1 MVTSQNYE
9 SCVQAGT
16 QVARASRG
24 EFDNVEMNMLK
35 TLVLFVVTALA
46 EIVGC
51 YLPYLWL
58 KQDRS
63 AWLLVPAAGSL
74 ALFAWLLTL
83 HPTAA
88 GRVYAAYGG
97 VYFGVAVVWLMLV
110 DRVRPTTTDWVG
122 VAVSLAGMAIIMFG
136 PRPEA

>member
-1 MVTSQNYE
+1 MD
-9 SCVQAGT
+9 A
-16 QVARASRG
+16 
-24 EFDNVEMNMLK
+24 FK
-35 TLVLFVVTALA
+35 TFLLFVVTAVA

-58 KQDRS
+58 KQGRS
-63 AWLLVPAAGSL
+63 AWLLLPAAASL

-97 VYFGVAVVWLMLV
+97 VYVGVALMWLMLV
-110 DRVRPTTTDWVG
+110 DKVRPTTTDWIG
-122 VAVSLAGMAIIMFG
+122 VAVSLAGMAIIMFA
-136 PRPEA
+136 PRG